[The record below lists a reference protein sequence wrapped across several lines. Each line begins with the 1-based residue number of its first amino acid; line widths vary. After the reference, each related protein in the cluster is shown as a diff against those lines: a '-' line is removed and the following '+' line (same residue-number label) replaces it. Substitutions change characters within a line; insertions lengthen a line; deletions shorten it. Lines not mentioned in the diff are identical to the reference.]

1 MAQISGVQGGW
12 PVGRVIRIDVLGP
25 QLDRAVGAEIEFLI
39 DGTPA
44 GTVIV
49 GSGEGPVVLEASDPN
64 ATVDVRVSLLVQTQ
78 TARLAPGHDHARFV
92 FKSVPYFA
100 AGVQGSAQCPDGTR
114 GSPCVTCGSGKSTWR
129 MCG

>member
-1 MAQISGVQGGW
+1 M
-12 PVGRVIRIDVLGP
+12 GRVIHIEVLGP
-25 QLDRAVGAEIEFLI
+25 RLDRAAGAEIEFLI

-44 GTVIV
+44 GSVTV

-78 TARLAPGHDHARFV
+78 TARLPPGRDHARFV
-92 FKSVPYFA
+92 FESVPHFA
-100 AGVQGSAQCPDGTR
+100 VGVQGSAQCPDGKR